1 MILCISMVSVVTSFL
16 FLILFIW
23 IFFFLWLVWL
33 KVCWFLLIFLKN
45 QISITSKL
53 SVFFFQSLF
62 KLLFSLSYYSSFLP
76 DFFSLILNF
85 VLFLASLGIKLLY
98 LLGIFLFHSWDRPAL
113 LTTSLLELLWLC
125 YIEFGMLHFCFN
137 LSLRMF
143 WFLLWFLWWPLCCSV
158 TSCLISTYLWIFLFF
173 SFDWFLVS
181 WYFGQRRH

>member
-1 MILCISMVSVVTSFL
+1 MILCISVVSVVTSFS

-62 KLLFSLSYYSSFLP
+62 KLLFSLSYYSSFLL

-85 VLFLASLGIKLLY
+85 VCSLSSFFSCKITLFTWNLFISFLRQACITNNFPLGTTLAVLHRIWY
-98 LLGIFLFHSWDRPAL
+98 ATFLF
-113 LTTSLLELLWLC
+113 
-125 YIEFGMLHFCFN
+125 
-137 LSLRMF
+137 
-143 WFLLWFLWWPLCCSV
+143 
-158 TSCLISTYLWIFLFF
+158 
-173 SFDWFLVS
+173 
-181 WYFGQRRH
+181 

>member
-1 MILCISMVSVVTSFL
+1 M
-16 FLILFIW
+16 
-23 IFFFLWLVWL
+23 
-33 KVCWFLLIFLKN
+33 
-45 QISITSKL
+45 
-53 SVFFFQSLF
+53 
-62 KLLFSLSYYSSFLP
+62 
-76 DFFSLILNF
+76 F
-85 VLFLASLGIKLLY
+85 VLFLVSLAVKLLY

-181 WYFGQRRH
+181 YYFGQRRHLILFENSWIFLRFVLWTNMYSSWRIFYMPLKRMCILLLLNKMFCSFLVAQMVKNLPTMWEAQVWFLGQEDLPGEGNSNPFQ